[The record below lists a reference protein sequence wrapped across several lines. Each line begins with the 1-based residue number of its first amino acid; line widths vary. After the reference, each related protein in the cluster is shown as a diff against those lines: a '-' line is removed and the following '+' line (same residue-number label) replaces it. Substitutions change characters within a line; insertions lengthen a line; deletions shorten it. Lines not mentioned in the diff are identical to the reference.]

1 MTSQADIGLIGLG
14 VMGRNLVLNMDD
26 HGYTVSVF
34 NRTVERVDEFL
45 ADEAAGTKVI
55 GTRDLEVFVSSLER
69 PRRVMLMVK
78 AGAPVDAQIEAL
90 LPLLETGDII
100 IDGGNS
106 NYRDTIRRT
115 RDLQDVGI
123 RFVGMGISGGED
135 GARFGP
141 SIMPGGNAAAWPE
154 IKDLFQDIAAMAEG
168 EPMCEWVGPDG
179 AGHYVK
185 MVHNGIEYG
194 DMEVIAEAYDI
205 MRRGLGMSAPDMQP
219 VFAEWNTGALDS
231 YLIEITTS
239 ILGTRDEDGDPL
251 VDKILDVAGQKGTG
265 RWTVVSSMDEA
276 MPVSLI
282 AEAVYARM
290 VSALHA
296 ERAAASTVLD
306 GPPTLIPHDREQV
319 ILDLHDALYAAKIVS
334 YSQGFM
340 LLRAASKEN
349 DWDLDIGT
357 IASLWRA
364 GCIIRSRFLAE
375 ITAAYRKDPDLVN
388 LLLAPYFSN
397 EIRNAQAGWRRTV
410 ARAAEAGLPTPAYG
424 AALSFYDA
432 YRSARLPA
440 NLIQAQRDLFGAHT
454 YERVDRERGEFFHT
468 EW

>member
-1 MTSQADIGLIGLG
+1 MTAHADIGLIGLG

-34 NRTVERVDEFL
+34 NRTVARVDEFL
-45 ADEAAGTKVI
+45 AQGAAGTKVI
-55 GTRDLEVFVSSLER
+55 GTHDLEGFVDSLQR

-78 AGAPVDAQIEAL
+78 AGTPVDAQIEAIR
-90 LPLLETGDII
+90 PLLETGDII

-106 NYRDTIRRT
+106 NYRDTMRRT
-115 RDLQDVGI
+115 RELQRVGI
-123 RFVGMGISGGED
+123 RFVGMGISGGEE

-141 SIMPGGNAAAWPE
+141 SIMPGGNADAWPE
-154 IKDLFQDIAAMAEG
+154 IEDLFRDIAATADG

-194 DMEVIAEAYDI
+194 DMEVIAEAYDL
-205 MRRGLGMSAPDMQP
+205 MGRGLGMTAPEMQP
-219 VFAEWNTGALDS
+219 VFAEWNTGTLDS

-239 ILGTRDEDGDPL
+239 ILGTRDTDGEPL

-282 AEAVYARM
+282 AEAVYSRM
-290 VSALHA
+290 VSALDA
-296 ERAAASTVLD
+296 ERTAASAALD
-306 GPPTLIPHDREQV
+306 GPSSAIPHDREQV
-319 ILDLHDALYAAKIVS
+319 VLDLHDALYASKIVS
-334 YSQGFM
+334 YAQGFM
-340 LLRAASKEN
+340 LLRAASNEN
-349 DWDLDIGT
+349 DWDLDLGT

-364 GCIIRSRFLAE
+364 GCIIRSRFLAD
-375 ITAAYRKDPDLVN
+375 ITAAYRDDPNLVN
-388 LLLAPYFSN
+388 LLLAPYFSS
-397 EIRNAQAGWRRTV
+397 EIGTAQAGWRRTV
-410 ARAAEAGLPTPAYG
+410 ARAAEAGIPTPAYG

-440 NLIQAQRDLFGAHT
+440 NLIQAQRDFFGAHT

>member
-1 MTSQADIGLIGLG
+1 MTPPADIGLIGLG

-55 GTRDLEVFVSSLER
+55 GTRDLEVFVASLDR

-154 IKDLFQDIAAMAEG
+154 IKDLFQDIAATAEG

-179 AGHYVK
+179 AGHYIK

-296 ERAAASTVLD
+296 ERAAACTVLD
-306 GPPTLIPHDREQV
+306 GPPPLIPHDREQV

-334 YSQGFM
+334 YAQGFM

-375 ITAAYRKDPDLVN
+375 ITAAYREDPDLVN

-410 ARAAEAGLPTPAYG
+410 ARTAEAGLPTPAYG